1 MEKSVMSDPP
11 SGSLAQSEPST
22 SSYLTPETPTQNP
35 SPTVQF
41 NSLKPKGE
49 PKLSRAPTPDSKPGE
64 KNGVN
69 CSKQGVKKNGT
80 EDLNVNHQETSGVGG
95 QGAVKK
101 GENGS
106 DPLAIYRG
114 AGMKRSSSENATNF
128 TRDLEISVDPD
139 QHVTKPWKQR
149 FSFRQ
154 PRRQNATDTIQ
165 VSVLNILEVIE
176 LRMGR

>member
-49 PKLSRAPTPDSKPGE
+49 PKLSRAPTLDSKPVE
-64 KNGVN
+64 KNGVS

-80 EDLNVNHQETSGVGG
+80 EDLKINRQETSGVGG
-95 QGAVKK
+95 QGVVKTGGP

-106 DPLAIYRG
+106 DPLAIHRG

-139 QHVTKPWKQR
+139 QHVIKPWKQR

-154 PRRQNATDTIQ
+154 PRRQNTTDTIQ
-165 VSVLNILEVIE
+165 VLINSTFKEY
-176 LRMGR
+176 

>member
-1 MEKSVMSDPP
+1 MSDPP

-22 SSYLTPETPTQNP
+22 SSYLTPETPTQNQ

-49 PKLSRAPTPDSKPGE
+49 PKLSRAPTLDSKPGE

-80 EDLNVNHQETSGVGG
+80 EDLNV
-95 QGAVKK
+95 
-101 GENGS
+101 NGS

-154 PRRQNATDTIQ
+154 PRRQNTTDTIQ